1 MASDGILGFG
11 ATLTLAPTT
20 ATSSTT
26 AIGNIQNLNVSGLE
40 REDIDI
46 SNMDSTGMA
55 REFLGGMYTGG
66 TIDVDMIYDGTASGT
81 IDTLMTAFAAGT
93 KYTWVATCSDGTKF
107 ACNGSV
113 KSIDPMNVAYDGT
126 VTAKV
131 TIKLTGV
138 ATYTDQTA

>member
-11 ATLTLAPTT
+11 ATLTVAPTS
-20 ATSSTT
+20 ATSTTT
-26 AIGNIQNLNVSGLE
+26 ALGNIQALNVSGLE

-55 REFLGGMYTGG
+55 REFLAGMYTGG
-66 TIDVDMIYDGTASGT
+66 TIDVDMIYDPTASGT
-81 IDTLMTAFAAGT
+81 IDLLVTAFQAGT
-93 KYTWVATCSDGTKF
+93 KYTWAVTCSDGTKF
-107 ACNGSV
+107 VCIGYI
-113 KSIDPMNVAYDGT
+113 KSLDPMNIAYDGT

-138 ATYTDQTA
+138 AAYTDLA